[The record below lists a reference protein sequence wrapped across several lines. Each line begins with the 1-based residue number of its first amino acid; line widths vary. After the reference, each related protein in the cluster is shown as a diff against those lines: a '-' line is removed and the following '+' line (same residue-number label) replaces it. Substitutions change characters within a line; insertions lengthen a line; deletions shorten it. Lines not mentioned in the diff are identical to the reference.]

1 MGTYYFMI
9 GIPGSGKSGL
19 AEALAVS
26 QGCQVVCP
34 DTIRDA
40 HCVGSPESFAI
51 AYREI
56 GALLREGKNVV
67 FDATN
72 TIRRHRAEMIAA
84 GKPYADEV
92 VCIWMDTPL
101 EVCIARHHER
111 VRQGIRTTLPDE
123 VIVRMSK
130 QLEADPPDPSEGF
143 DEIIRIKYEEEEEA
157 TAPQWWRR

>member
-1 MGTYYFMI
+1 MPVYYFLI

-19 AEALAVS
+19 AEALTVS

-40 HCVGSPESFAI
+40 HCVASPEAFTI
-51 AYREI
+51 ASREI
-56 GALLREGKNVV
+56 TALLRQGRDVV

-84 GKPYADEV
+84 GKPYADKV

-111 VRQGIRTTLPDE
+111 MRQGIRTTLPDE
-123 VIVRMSK
+123 VIMRMAQ
-130 QLEADPPDPSEGF
+130 QLAANPPDPSEGF
-143 DEIIRIKYEEEEEA
+143 NEIIRIKYEEEEEA

>member
-1 MGTYYFMI
+1 MSVYYFMI

-26 QGCQVVCP
+26 QGCRVVCP
-34 DTIRDA
+34 DTIREA
-40 HCVGSPESFAI
+40 HCVGFPEAFAI

-56 GALLREGKNVV
+56 GALLREGENVV
-67 FDATN
+67 FNATN

-84 GKPYADEV
+84 GKPYADKV

-101 EVCIARHHER
+101 DVCLARHHEQMEHG
-111 VRQGIRTTLPDE
+111 VRTTLLDE

-130 QLEADPPDPSEGF
+130 QLAADPPDPSEGF
-143 DEIIRIKYEEEEEA
+143 DEIIRIKYEEEEKA
-157 TAPQWWRR
+157 